1 MHPLLELLLA
11 RPQLLADH
19 ALAYGE
25 LFTEEMAQAL
35 RAWQRWALWRAAAMC
50 GLLLTAVLGG
60 VALML
65 WAALPASGM
74 PAPWLLLLTPMLPL
88 ASAVACWGVAQQ
100 RARPRLLACCAARSV
115 PTWPCCGLP
124 DHEQHADKL

>member
-25 LFTEEMAQAL
+25 LFTEELAQA
-35 RAWQRWALWRAAAMC
+35 RSAWQRWALWRAAALC
-50 GLLLTAVLGG
+50 GLLLATLLAG

-74 PAPWLLLLTPMLPL
+74 PMPWLLLLTPMLPL
-88 ASAVACWGVAQQ
+88 AAALSCWGVAQQ
-100 RARPRLLACCAARSV
+100 RGSPQAFALMRGQMNADMAMLRAARPS
-115 PTWPCCGLP
+115 P
-124 DHEQHADKL
+124 